1 MTPDDREQ
9 ADELI
14 NELQHRID
22 ILLKRGDD
30 CLEKNV
36 KEVDVAISYG
46 ESPRITIND
55 GLSQSF
61 ITWEAG
67 RYRVTYKGG
76 RVLEITGAQVDMIDV
91 QGLSKAMN
99 GIRRR
104 MILDDLAEL

>member
-1 MTPDDREQ
+1 MTPDERTK

-14 NELQHRID
+14 DELQERID
-22 ILLKRGDD
+22 VLLKRGDD

-46 ESPRITIND
+46 ESPKITIND
-55 GLSQSF
+55 GHSESY

-67 RYRVTYKGG
+67 RYRVTHQGR
-76 RVLEITGAQVDMIDV
+76 RVLEITGAYVDMIDV
-91 QGLSKAMN
+91 LGLQQAMS

-104 MILDDLAEL
+104 MILDDLADV